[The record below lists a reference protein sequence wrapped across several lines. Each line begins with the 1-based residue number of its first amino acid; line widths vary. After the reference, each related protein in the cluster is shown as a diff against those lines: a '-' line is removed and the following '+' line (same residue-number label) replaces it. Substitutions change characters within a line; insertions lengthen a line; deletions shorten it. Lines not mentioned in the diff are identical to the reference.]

1 MHGDRV
7 LRNDEYVSMDV
18 LVFAA
23 FVLTVWCMG
32 WYMVRQWSH
41 AMHHSF
47 ADLAPTHIL
56 SEQPSAWNGRITGP
70 VHPRHFAH
78 LPPLP
83 PKVTQTYAKRRPLAD
98 ITPVEPAA
106 PIAPQEPLSDADRI
120 WSELSVGVDAILTHA
135 EEGFEQSLYMRLY
148 TGVYNFCTSLKS
160 SLPGGQYFTPGD
172 ASSTVHGSM
181 YGRQLYTRLND
192 HVSQFMA
199 DVAAKSREYSGDE
212 LLAFYNKEWIKY
224 GDAAKMIHH
233 IFDYLNRHWI
243 LREQDDGNNV
253 CDINTLMFRL
263 WRNKFF
269 MEVRN
274 SLLESVFSLM
284 KRIRD
289 GQVAD
294 LNLVKSVVD
303 SFVSLG
309 SDDMVSG
316 SKKMEVYDSYFLKPF
331 IEGSRQYYQAESER
345 VLKEGSIRNYMI
357 WVFERLKEEDDR
369 AEMYLHESS
378 LREFGEALNK
388 VLIGKQ
394 RANLISEFKPML
406 VAQEKEDLGR
416 LYELLKR
423 LGEVMG
429 LEPLRTI
436 FCDFVQEAGQD
447 AVKKV
452 SGNQEATESM
462 ANKSRLFVQ
471 ALLSVHELYAGILR
485 DSFKDDPGLSKSLD
499 RACQA
504 FINENAMCK
513 KAEDTEADAARLLAT
528 YCDTLLRKG
537 NANAR
542 AAGEAGASSEDN
554 LEKQLAQA
562 ICVYRYLSNFDVF
575 HASYV
580 RFFARRLVNEQSVS
594 THGEETMISLLK
606 EVSGV
611 DVTSR
616 LSRMFS
622 DITVSKDK
630 IDQFKESTQN
640 TRTFDY
646 EFDMKVLNTASWPFK
661 APETKLKLPAE
672 LERAVDQYTE
682 FFHKDRGG
690 RRLNWLW
697 QYSKAEIRMFF
708 PKATGPAAKAGY
720 MFQVSTFQLAILML
734 FNQDSGPGT
743 GYESADGPTLTF
755 DQIVAATELD
765 KDIVLDELA
774 LFCKARVMNSNTA
787 NKATEKSQYTL
798 NAGFKSKQMRINL
811 SRAKKS
817 DQKKEAKDMQ
827 RAVAVDRSA
836 SIQAAIV
843 RIMKARKQLPH
854 RELIQATIENIKLF
868 HPQVT
873 DIKQS
878 IDKLIDTGYLERD
891 ENTRDLYKYLA

>member
-1 MHGDRV
+1 
-7 LRNDEYVSMDV
+7 
-18 LVFAA
+18 
-23 FVLTVWCMG
+23 
-32 WYMVRQWSH
+32 
-41 AMHHSF
+41 
-47 ADLAPTHIL
+47 
-56 SEQPSAWNGRITGP
+56 
-70 VHPRHFAH
+70 
-78 LPPLP
+78 
-83 PKVTQTYAKRRPLAD
+83 
-98 ITPVEPAA
+98 
-106 PIAPQEPLSDADRI
+106 
-120 WSELSVGVDAILTHA
+120 
-135 EEGFEQSLYMRLY
+135 
-148 TGVYNFCTSLKS
+148 
-160 SLPGGQYFTPGD
+160 
-172 ASSTVHGSM
+172 
-181 YGRQLYTRLND
+181 
-192 HVSQFMA
+192 
-199 DVAAKSREYSGDE
+199 
-212 LLAFYNKEWIKY
+212 
-224 GDAAKMIHH
+224 
-233 IFDYLNRHWI
+233 
-243 LREQDDGNNV
+243 
-253 CDINTLMFRL
+253 
-263 WRNKFF
+263 
-269 MEVRN
+269 
-274 SLLESVFSLM
+274 
-284 KRIRD
+284 
-289 GQVAD
+289 
-294 LNLVKSVVD
+294 
-303 SFVSLG
+303 
-309 SDDMVSG
+309 
-316 SKKMEVYDSYFLKPF
+316 
-331 IEGSRQYYQAESER
+331 
-345 VLKEGSIRNYMI
+345 GSIRNYMI

-690 RRLNWLW
+690 RRLNWL
-697 QYSKAEIRMFF
+697 
-708 PKATGPAAKAGY
+708 
-720 MFQVSTFQLAILML
+720 
-734 FNQDSGPGT
+734 
-743 GYESADGPTLTF
+743 
-755 DQIVAATELD
+755 
-765 KDIVLDELA
+765 
-774 LFCKARVMNSNTA
+774 
-787 NKATEKSQYTL
+787 
-798 NAGFKSKQMRINL
+798 
-811 SRAKKS
+811 
-817 DQKKEAKDMQ
+817 
-827 RAVAVDRSA
+827 
-836 SIQAAIV
+836 
-843 RIMKARKQLPH
+843 
-854 RELIQATIENIKLF
+854 
-868 HPQVT
+868 
-873 DIKQS
+873 
-878 IDKLIDTGYLERD
+878 
-891 ENTRDLYKYLA
+891 